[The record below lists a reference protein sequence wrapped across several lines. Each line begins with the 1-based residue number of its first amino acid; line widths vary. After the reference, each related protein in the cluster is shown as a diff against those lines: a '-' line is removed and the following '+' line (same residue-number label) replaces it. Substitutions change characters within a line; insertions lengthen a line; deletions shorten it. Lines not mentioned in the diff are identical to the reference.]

1 MKRLWWLIQSSFHSN
16 WVGFWLGSC
25 SNISDSWTDTS
36 TDPTFTEWLFLE
48 ASKGAIEV
56 DEPPQPGPSKPE
68 NSSDVAPLRDA
79 LPHAT
84 SDSSRRQSNLPRN
97 GVYQQALSQALPS
110 SSGHKRPAS
119 GRSPSPSHPNKARR
133 TDLPTGPRAMLR
145 DGPPSSSNPHSNTR
159 SLLDRVGGPATGGM
173 RNAGNSS
180 NGFVHD
186 DIQTRI
192 DTIVNSSPDMMMAN
206 GYPGMDMSAMA
217 GMANPLVL
225 QEMMMNQMALMAQM
239 ASSMGMMNGG
249 AFPGPG
255 FPMQGIQGDM
265 GIYQGGVN
273 TGFQGSQQLSGNGAN
288 IGGRGRGGTR
298 GGRGGSTRGRGGSA
312 SISAAPRTET
322 TTAPTP
328 ISDSATAPQPIP
340 IAAPVPTTPNSENVT
355 STPPTNATAAQ
366 RLPYAIPE
374 RPQSP
379 TLCKFNI
386 KCSNPH
392 CRYAHPSPVATA
404 ESGVVL
410 SNEACDKGKGCQDKD
425 CIKGHVSPAVL
436 NPQRT
441 CILSSRVSR
450 LIFGVSLVLEQAAP
464 PSLPLTQS
472 GAPCRFGA
480 ACTRPGCTFSH
491 PARSAAQPSQNV
503 HFTQQCR
510 FGAGCTRAACA
521 FQHPAGRVLPT
532 AFHRGLSTT
541 GPMVTIVTPETGSMG
556 SAASPH
562 RSVKFNKPSGLGLGV
577 KEKMQ
582 QQLKEIEERKKEA
595 ERAVREAEAAAATTG
610 GKKDE
615 AKPVA
620 IAA

>member
-1 MKRLWWLIQSSFHSN
+1 MKWLCRLTQLSSHSN
-16 WVGFWLGSC
+16 WVGLWSGSC
-25 SNISDSWTDTS
+25 SNTFHSWTDTS
-36 TDPTFTEWLFLE
+36 ADPTFTEWLFLE
-48 ASKGAIEV
+48 AAKGAIQL
-56 DEPPQPGPSKPE
+56 DEPSQPGPSKPE
-68 NSSDVAPLRDA
+68 NLSDGAPLRDA
-79 LPHAT
+79 LPPAA
-84 SDSSRRQSNLPRN
+84 SDSFRRQSNPPRN

-110 SSGHKRPAS
+110 SSSHKRPAS

-145 DGPPSSSNPHSNTR
+145 DGPPSASNPHSNTR
-159 SLLDRVGGPATGGM
+159 SLLDRVGGPAAGSM
-173 RNAGNSS
+173 RNPGNSS

-206 GYPGMDMSAMA
+206 GYPGMDMNAMA
-217 GMANPLVL
+217 GMTNPLVL
-225 QEMMMNQMALMAQM
+225 REMMMNQMALMAQM

-249 AFPGPG
+249 PFPGPG
-255 FPMQGIQGDM
+255 FPMQGMQGDM

-273 TGFQGSQQLSGNGAN
+273 TGFQGSQQLSGNGTN

-298 GGRGGSTRGRGGSA
+298 GGRGGSIRGRGGSA
-312 SISAAPRTET
+312 SISAAPKTET

-328 ISDSATAPQPIP
+328 TSDSAIAPQPIS
-340 IAAPVPTTPNSENVT
+340 IAAPVPTAPNSENVT
-355 STPPTNATAAQ
+355 LTLPTNATAPQ

-379 TLCKFNI
+379 TLCKFNL

-410 SNEACDKGKGCQDKD
+410 SNEACEKGKDCQDKD

-441 CILSSRVSR
+441 CMLSPRASR
-450 LIFGVSLVLEQAAP
+450 LISGVSLVLEQAAP
-464 PSLPLTQS
+464 PSLHPTQS

-491 PARSAAQPSQNV
+491 PTRSAGPPSQNA

-510 FGAGCTRAACA
+510 FGASCTRAACA

-541 GPMVTIVTPETGSMG
+541 GPMVTVVTPETGTMG
-556 SAASPH
+556 SAASHH

-595 ERAVREAEAAAATTG
+595 ERAVREAEAAAATIS
-610 GKKDE
+610 GKQDE
-615 AKPVA
+615 TKPVA